1 MNHWTDTRLEKVV
14 SILLIA
20 GVSLAA
26 LVVLAGGA
34 CFLWGHGHERPD
46 YHAFQSVEQQYRS
59 IPGVLSAARA
69 FDCRGIIQLGLLL
82 LICTPIARV
91 AFSMAGF
98 ALEHDRTYVILTA
111 IVLVILLYGLAVP
124 H

>member
-1 MNHWTDTRLEKVV
+1 MKGWTDAQLEKVV
-14 SILLIA
+14 SFLLIA

-46 YHAFQSVEQQYRS
+46 YRVFHSVEQQYRS
-59 IPGVLSAARA
+59 VPGVLSAAHPS
-69 FDCRGIIQLGLLL
+69 DCRGIIQLGLLL
-82 LICTPIARV
+82 LICTPVARV

-98 ALEHDRTYVILTA
+98 ALERDRTYVVLTA

>member
-1 MNHWTDTRLEKVV
+1 MGAWNDQRLEKIV
-14 SILLIA
+14 SVLLIA

-34 CFLWGHGHERPD
+34 CFLWRHGADLPD
-46 YHAFQSVEQQYRS
+46 YHAFYSVEQPYRS
-59 IPGVLSAARA
+59 VQGVLSAAA
-69 FDCRGIIQLGLLL
+69 PSDCRGIIQLGLLL

-98 ALEHDRTYVILTA
+98 ALERDWTYVTLTA
-111 IVLVILLYGLAVP
+111 TVLVILVYGLAVP

>member
-1 MNHWTDTRLEKVV
+1 MAAFSDERLEKIV
-14 SILLIA
+14 SILLIT

-26 LVVLAGGA
+26 LVVLAGGV
-34 CFLWGHGHERPD
+34 CFLWSHGHEHPD
-46 YHAFQSVEQQYRS
+46 YHAFHSVEQQYRS
-59 IPGVLSAARA
+59 IAGVVGAAQPS
-69 FDCRGIIQLGLLL
+69 DCRGIIQLGLLL

-98 ALEHDRTYVILTA
+98 ALERDWTYVTLTV
-111 IVLVILLYGLAVP
+111 IVLAILVYGLVAP

>member
-1 MNHWTDTRLEKVV
+1 MGAWNDERLEKVV
-14 SILLIA
+14 SVLLIA

-26 LVVLAGGA
+26 LVVLSGGA
-34 CFLWGHGHERPD
+34 CFLWRHGADRPD
-46 YHAFQSVEQQYRS
+46 YRVFHSVEQQYRS
-59 IPGVLSAARA
+59 VGGVLGTAAPS
-69 FDCRGIIQLGLLL
+69 DCRGIIQLGLLL

-98 ALEHDRTYVILTA
+98 ALEHDWTYVTLTA
-111 IVLVILLYGLAVP
+111 IVLAILVYGLALP

>member
-1 MNHWTDTRLEKVV
+1 MKLWTDRRLEKVV

-34 CFLWGHGHERPD
+34 CFLYRHGEEHPD
-46 YHAFQSVEQQYRS
+46 YRVFHSVEQQYRS
-59 IPGVLSAARA
+59 ISGVLSTARPS
-69 FDCRGIIQLGLLL
+69 DCRGIIQLGLLL

-98 ALEHDRTYVILTA
+98 ALERDRTYVVLTA
-111 IVLVILLYGLAVP
+111 IVLAILLYGLVVP

>member
-1 MNHWTDTRLEKVV
+1 MPGWSDERLEKVV

-26 LVVLAGGA
+26 LVVLSGGT
-34 CFLWGHGHERPD
+34 CFLWSHGQDQPD
-46 YHAFQSVEQQYRS
+46 YRVFRGAEQQYRS
-59 IPGVLSAARA
+59 IRGVLGAARPS
-69 FDCRGIIQLGLLL
+69 DCRGIIQLGLIL

-91 AFSMAGF
+91 AFSMLGF
-98 ALEHDRTYVILTA
+98 LLERDRTYVVLTV
-111 IVLVILLYGLAVP
+111 IVLAILVYGLVGP

>member
-1 MNHWTDTRLEKVV
+1 MAAFSDERLEKIV
-14 SILLIA
+14 SILLIT

-26 LVVLAGGA
+26 LVVLSGGA
-34 CFLWGHGHERPD
+34 CFLWRHGQEHPD
-46 YHAFQSVEQQYRS
+46 YHAFHGVEQQYRS
-59 IPGVLSAARA
+59 ITGVLSAARPS
-69 FDCRGIIQLGLLL
+69 DCRGIIQLGLLL

-98 ALEHDRTYVILTA
+98 ALERDWTYVAMTA
-111 IVLVILLYGLAVP
+111 FVLAVLVYGLAAP

>member
-1 MNHWTDTRLEKVV
+1 MSQWNDARLEKVV

-26 LVVLAGGA
+26 LVVLMGA
-34 CFLWGHGHERPD
+34 VCFLWHHGQDHPD
-46 YHAFQSVEQQYRS
+46 YHAFQSVERQYRS
-59 IPGVLSAARA
+59 ITGVLSVARPS
-69 FDCRGIIQLGLLL
+69 DCRGIIQLGLLL

-91 AFSMAGF
+91 AFSMVGF
-98 ALEHDRTYVILTA
+98 AVERDRTYVVLTA
-111 IVLVILLYGLAVP
+111 IVLAILVYGLVGP

>member
-1 MNHWTDTRLEKVV
+1 MKTWSDERLERVV
-14 SILLIA
+14 SVLLMA

-34 CFLWGHGHERPD
+34 CFLWQRGHDRPD
-46 YHAFQSVEQQYRS
+46 YRVFHGVEQQYRS
-59 IPGVLSAARA
+59 ISGILDSARPS
-69 FDCRGIIQLGLLL
+69 DCRGIIQLGLLL

-98 ALEHDRTYVILTA
+98 ALERDRTYIVLTA
-111 IVLVILLYGLAVP
+111 IVLAILVYGLAGP

>member
-1 MNHWTDTRLEKVV
+1 MNRWNDERLEKVV

-26 LVVLAGGA
+26 LVVSLGGA
-34 CFLWGHGHERPD
+34 CFLWSYGHDHPD
-46 YHAFQSVEQQYRS
+46 YHVFQGAAQQYRS
-59 IPGVLSAARA
+59 IRGVLGAARPS
-69 FDCRGIIQLGLLL
+69 DCRGVIQLGLIL

-91 AFSMAGF
+91 AFCMTGF
-98 ALEHDRTYVILTA
+98 ILERDRTYVVLTA
-111 IVLVILLYGLAVP
+111 IVLAILVYGLVGP

>member
-1 MNHWTDTRLEKVV
+1 MPQWNDERLEKVV

-26 LVVLAGGA
+26 LVVLLGGA
-34 CFLWGHGHERPD
+34 CFLWSNGHDHPNYRV
-46 YHAFQSVEQQYRS
+46 FQGAEQQFRS
-59 IPGVLSAARA
+59 IRGVLGSARPS
-69 FDCRGIIQLGLLL
+69 DCRGVIQLGLIL

-91 AFSMAGF
+91 ALCMIGF
-98 ALEHDRTYVILTA
+98 IVERDRTFVVLTT
-111 IVLVILLYGLAVP
+111 IVLAILLYGLVGP